1 MLTELLF
8 TRFRRELKKRRVVKG
23 KTFGR
28 LLPRVGDYSTRA
40 LLQPDCDMNP
50 KATATC
56 AANRTKRKGKKSW
69 ARKKIKTGRRL
80 LLSLGVT
87 LTAPTPDLDDETDKS
102 SE

>member
-1 MLTELLF
+1 MGLVDNLCMEKELKV
-8 TRFRRELKKRRVVKG
+8 RISELQKKRRVVKG
-23 KTFGR
+23 KTYGR

-50 KATATC
+50 KTTATC

-87 LTAPTPDLDDETDKS
+87 LTAPTPD
-102 SE
+102 